1 METETY
7 IQSLKTLPFKMADDR
22 RIIIAGGGTGGH
34 IFPAI
39 AIANAIKEKQ
49 PGTKILFV
57 GAKGKMEMQKVPEAG
72 YEIVGLYIAGYD
84 RNDALKNITL
94 PFKLLRSFFQVTKI
108 LRTFKPDAVIGVGGY
123 SSFPVLRIAQTRNI
137 PTFIHESNSLPGRSN
152 IMLGRRAT
160 KIFVASE
167 GMNQFF
173 PDKKIVLTGNPVRNV
188 FSTANIIRREAL
200 EFFGLKPEFKTVF
213 VMGGSLGAK
222 SINEV
227 IEANINVFKQHN
239 LQLIWQTGKLYSYK
253 AAQVEEE
260 NADVWTNA
268 FINKIEYAYVA
279 ADVVVSRAGA
289 IAIAELCMIGKPVI
303 FVPYPF
309 AAEDHQM
316 ANALALQKKN
326 AALVVK
332 DSEVKTRLMDTILR
346 LMNDHSLSLELKENI
361 VKMGRHDADKKIA
374 EEVLKHLYN

>member
-7 IQSLKTLPFKMADDR
+7 IQSLKTFPFKMANDH

-39 AIANAIKEKQ
+39 AIANALKEKQ
-49 PGTKILFV
+49 PGVEILFV

-72 YEIVGLYIAGYD
+72 YKIVGLHIAGYD
-84 RNDALKNITL
+84 RGDVLKNVTL

-108 LRTFKPDAVIGVGGY
+108 LKTFKPDAVIGVGGY

-173 PDKKIVLTGNPVRNV
+173 PSKKILLTGNPVRNI

-222 SINEV
+222 SINEA

-253 AAQVEEE
+253 AAMVEEE
-260 NADVWTNA
+260 NTGVWTNA
-268 FINKIEYAYVA
+268 FINKIEYAYIA

-289 IAIAELCMIGKPVI
+289 MAIAELCMIGKPVI

-316 ANALALQKKN
+316 ANAMALQKKN
-326 AALVVK
+326 AGIVVK
-332 DSEVKTRLMDTILR
+332 DSEVKTHLIDTVLR
-346 LMNDHSLSLELKENI
+346 LINDHSLSLELKENI
-361 VKMGRHDADKKIA
+361 AKMSKHDADKRIA